1 MDGSN
6 DLLLPLKL
14 NLLSLKFM
22 WINRNLVSTCE
33 SAVEPM
39 YSFLYSTKQINKVKN
54 WKLNTRFGN
63 ASLTEIVEIVKAT
76 YQMSFECRSKW
87 KSYKIPS
94 LLISYISMTS
104 RHDWNSYRPTLSVT
118 TDRSAMFSRFYDQYK
133 QALGQYFRCNN
144 LK

>member
-33 SAVEPM
+33 SAVETM

-54 WKLNTRFGN
+54 
-63 ASLTEIVEIVKAT
+63 
-76 YQMSFECRSKW
+76 
-87 KSYKIPS
+87 
-94 LLISYISMTS
+94 
-104 RHDWNSYRPTLSVT
+104 
-118 TDRSAMFSRFYDQYK
+118 
-133 QALGQYFRCNN
+133 
-144 LK
+144 